1 MAKKKPVASGD
12 EAALLAAIRATPE
25 EDTPRLAYADW
36 LDEHGNP
43 DRAEFIR
50 VQCRLARA
58 HFSDPEWHD
67 LTWRQDQLLT
77 DARKKAWGELPVK
90 PVKEKTFR
98 RGFVDDISVHASLF
112 LEKADAIFEQVPLW
126 TLRPLKIGPVWAAL
140 LASPHLLRVR
150 DLDLHNSALSQVRC
164 RALAASPNLA
174 NLHRLNLGTN
184 RTMGANGFRALLAS
198 PHLRELRR
206 LDLNNNDLGNDALEA
221 LVGCTTLP
229 NLRHLDLSHNG
240 IGPDGVAHL
249 ARAGWLSQLERLDL
263 SGNPLGDEGA
273 RRLAESSLL
282 AGLRELH
289 LFNTGV
295 GPDGVRALVNS
306 PHAAAVADLSL
317 DWSRDGD
324 LLAEVARSTALPNL
338 RTLRIAT
345 GPGVTRDGVGALAR
359 SPLASQ
365 LRALELPVFAPSALN
380 ALLEAKSLAGLTWLR
395 ASAGRTEP
403 NGERDHVARWLAAAT
418 HLTNLRALAIYGC
431 DLRDEDMP
439 VLAGCAHLSGLASL
453 ALRGGHLSAAGVEAM
468 AASPHFTRLRS
479 LTLPYPSTRDDPTR
493 AKLDERFGPGVFHP
507 GY

>member
-1 MAKKKPVASGD
+1 MAKKKPAASGD

-25 EDTPRLAYADW
+25 EDTPRLASADW

-50 VQCRLARA
+50 VQCRLART
-58 HFSDPEWHD
+58 HLSDPEWHD

-77 DARKKAWGELPVK
+77 EARKKAWGELPVK

-98 RGFVDDISVHASLF
+98 RGFVDNISVHAALF
-112 LEKADAIFEQVPLW
+112 LDKADAIFEQVPLW

-174 NLHRLNLGTN
+174 NLQRLNLGTN

-206 LDLNNNDLGNDALEA
+206 LDLNNNDLGNDALEG
-221 LVGCTTLP
+221 LVGCTGLP
-229 NLRHLDLSHNG
+229 HLRHLDLSHNG

-249 ARAGWLSQLERLDL
+249 ARAGWLSQLERLEL
-263 SGNPLGDEGA
+263 SGNPLGDEGV
-273 RRLAESSLL
+273 RRLAESGLL
-282 AGLRELH
+282 AGLREVH
-289 LFNTGV
+289 LFSTGV

-306 PHAAAVADLSL
+306 PHAAAVTDLSL
-317 DWSRDGD
+317 GGSSGD
-324 LLAEVARSTALPNL
+324 VLKAVAESTALTNVRVL
-338 RTLRIAT
+338 NMDRTAGAT
-345 GPGVTRDGVGALAR
+345 REGVEALAR
-359 SPLASQ
+359 SPLAPR
-365 LRALELPVFAPSALN
+365 LRALSLFPLPPPALK
-380 ALLEAKSLAGLTWLR
+380 ALLEAKSLAGLTWLSV
-395 ASAGRTEP
+395 SAHTPPGGEP
-403 NGERDHVARWLAAAT
+403 HHVARWLAAAT
-418 HLTNLRALAIYGC
+418 HLTNLRHLAISGC
-431 DLRDEDMP
+431 DLRDEHMP
-439 VLAGCAHLSGLASL
+439 VLAGC
-453 ALRGGHLSAAGVEAM
+453 GHLDTLSVLKLWGGDLTAAGAEAM

-479 LTLPYPSTRDDPTR
+479 LAIPYRPLRLDDPTR
-493 AKLDERFGPGVFHP
+493 AKLDERFGEGVFTP